1 MTQDTTEAAER
12 GIFKNKSLV
21 INVIAF
27 LDKLV
32 LGLLRLT
39 CHTVGSKKIVLE
51 LMVVA
56 YGKQSKLS

>member
-1 MTQDTTEAAER
+1 MTQDTMEAAER
-12 GIFKNKSLV
+12 SIFKNKSLV

-39 CHTVGSKKIVLE
+39 CHTVGTK
-51 LMVVA
+51 
-56 YGKQSKLS
+56 